1 MKDKKRINKVLEYIG
16 EKEKVADIGCDHCY
30 VLINGIL
37 KGKIHKGIGVEV
49 VEGPLIQAKKNI
61 IKNKLEDRIE
71 VRLGNG
77 LIPINIGETDI
88 CVIGGMGGPLIKD
101 ILEEDI
107 DKAKSFKKLILQPM
121 SGESDLRKFLLD
133 NGWKIVD
140 EDILIDDKIYLYIIA
155 EINEEKTDI
164 NLSVDTLDLGD
175 IIIAKKGIARD
186 KYIKEKINKLEK
198 ILIGLEKATS
208 NQSAKKLEIE
218 KKINRWRKYIES

>member
-1 MKDKKRINKVLEYIG
+1 M
-16 EKEKVADIGCDHCY
+16 
-30 VLINGIL
+30 
-37 KGKIHKGIGVEV
+37 
-49 VEGPLIQAKKNI
+49 
-61 IKNKLEDRIE
+61 
-71 VRLGNG
+71 GNG